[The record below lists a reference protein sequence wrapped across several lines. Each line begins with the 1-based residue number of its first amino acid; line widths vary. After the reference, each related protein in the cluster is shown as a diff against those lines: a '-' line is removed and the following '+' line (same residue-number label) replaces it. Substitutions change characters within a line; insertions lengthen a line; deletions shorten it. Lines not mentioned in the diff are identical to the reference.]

1 MTLCRSNSRPDE
13 ALTLVEVLVVVVC
26 VGLLAGL
33 GWGVYCEAQDKQKY
47 MTCVWNLKHFAF
59 ASNQF
64 ASDGGKK
71 SEGESKQST
80 MLSTNLG
87 GTQELVGLGQTYRHF
102 LALSNYMS
110 AKRLTCPTDTRS
122 PALDWPQL
130 ANSNLSYFMAV
141 EFSEPYLLA
150 GDRHL
155 EPRSGLSNGV
165 ATLSLSNQLSWG
177 RDLHHGLYGVV
188 ATADGTATAWWNA
201 QLKTNTEAWLSRNLS
216 NRVRLE
222 FP

>member
-1 MTLCRSNSRPDE
+1 MAFPLSNSRQE
-13 ALTLVEVLVVVVC
+13 SALTIVEVLVVIVC
-26 VGLLAGL
+26 IGLLAGL
-33 GWGVYCEAQDKQKY
+33 GWGFYCEGQDKHKY
-47 MTCVWNLKHFAF
+47 MACVWNLKHFAL

-64 ASDGGKK
+64 ASDGGKQP
-71 SEGESKQST
+71 ERESKRST

-87 GTQELVGLGQTYRHF
+87 GSQEFVGQGQVFRHF
-102 LALSNYMS
+102 LVLSNYLN

-141 EFSEPYLLA
+141 EFSEPHVLA

-165 ATLSLSNQLSWG
+165 ATLSLGNQLSWG

-201 QLKTNTEAWLSRNLS
+201 QLKTNTEAWLSRNQS

>member
-1 MTLCRSNSRPDE
+1 MIFSASNSRLPT
-13 ALTLVEVLVVVVC
+13 ALTIVEVLVVLVC
-26 VGLLAGL
+26 IGVLAGL
-33 GWGVYCEAQDKQKY
+33 GWGAYSEAKDKQKY

-64 ASDGGKK
+64 ASDSGKK
-71 SEGESKQST
+71 SEGESKRST

-87 GTQELVGLGQTYRHF
+87 GSQELVGQGLAFRHF

-110 AKRLTCPTDTRS
+110 AKRLTCPTDSRS

-155 EPRSGLSNGV
+155 ETRSGLSNGV
-165 ATLSLSNQLSWG
+165 ATLSSTNQLAWG

-201 QLKTNTEAWLSRNLS
+201 QLKTNTEAWLSRNQS